1 MLWWKDVTNGLLI
14 IQVKCSTLVSWG
26 FLNTFMDI
34 FWLSFTKNQRG
45 YCHEAVIDIS
55 FDSIKSFYELM
66 ISFEW
71 REKKSLKQKLI
82 RKNWQTLWKRN
93 KTKESI
99 DGNLLSKWSDDT
111 RLLFTMCI
119 HVYEINLFSQ
129 NCYSSWNF

>member
-1 MLWWKDVTNGLLI
+1 MV
-14 IQVKCSTLVSWG
+14 C
-26 FLNTFMDI
+26 
-34 FWLSFTKNQRG
+34 WLSKSSVVLLYHGDSLTHLWTYFDLALQKINVVIAMNKWQK
-45 YCHEAVIDIS
+45 EVAVIDIS

-119 HVYEINLFSQ
+119 HVYEINLFSR